1 LDASQDHR
9 KDSICVRSGA
19 STVALT
25 QTPCEHLERK
35 RLPGRSVLDLQPVV
49 ARSRTR
55 QRLELPAQL
64 GMPDGIAILLI
75 VSILSHA

>member
-9 KDSICVRSGA
+9 KDSICVPLGA
-19 STVALT
+19 GTVALT

-35 RLPGRSVLDLQPVV
+35 RLPGRRLLDLLPVV
-49 ARSRTR
+49 ARSRSR
-55 QRLELPAQL
+55 QRLELPVQL
-64 GMPDGIAILLI
+64 GTSDGIGILLI